1 MAAYLQMG
9 HDSENLVG
17 VAGLESFAGLILSPV
32 NRTEDELKRNVS
44 AFREKG
50 AFDIVL
56 DPQLYFPQQERGA
69 LSSHSYFPKDLDTA
83 DLSSTRWWND
93 VVKRLA
99 AYASDMRVNAVC
111 SPAIVPKK
119 WGADYCMLCAET
131 FANLVEQLKG
141 TGVRPVITICV
152 NLREL
157 AAPDDALRI
166 ASIATS
172 RAPTQAYIV
181 VDADVEPRRE
191 ISDPANLTSLMV
203 LVAALEKAGC
213 ETLVSH
219 CSSDV
224 ILMKAG
230 GAAHAASGKY
240 FNLRRFTRSRFEEEK
255 EGGGGQ
261 LPYWFEHSLLAFLRE
276 ADIARLR
283 RNELSDFIAADA
295 SNNAFAVQILEQFA
309 NEPGKAWAALSWRQY
324 LAWFAIVEKSLSGPN
339 AAEVA
344 GAWLRAAEKRWET
357 LEEKDVLLEEPP
369 NNGRWIRP
377 WRQALSD
384 FRKIVF

>member
-1 MAAYLQMG
+1 MSAYLQMG

-17 VAGLESFAGLILSPV
+17 VAGLESFIGLVLSPV
-32 NRTEDELKRNVS
+32 NRSESEMKRNLMT
-44 AFREKG
+44 FRENG
-50 AFDIVL
+50 TFDVVL

-69 LSSHSYFPKDLDTA
+69 LSTHSYFPKDLDTA
-83 DLSSTRWWND
+83 DLSSSRWWND

-99 AYASDMRVNAVC
+99 AYAVDMRVDAVC

-119 WGADYCMLCAET
+119 WGADYCTFCAET

-141 TGVRPVITICV
+141 TGVRPVITVCV

-157 AAPDDALRI
+157 ATPDDALRI

-172 RAPTQAYIV
+172 RSPAQAYIV

-191 ISDPANLTSLMV
+191 IADPANLTSLMA

-213 ETLVSH
+213 RTLVSH

-224 ILMKAG
+224 ILMKAA

-261 LPYWFEHSLLAFLRE
+261 LAYWFEHSLLAFLRE

-283 RNELSDFIAADA
+283 RNDLADFIATDA
-295 SNNAFAVQILEQFA
+295 SSNVFAVQILEQFA
-309 NEPGKAWAALSWRQY
+309 NEPGKPWLALSWRQY
-324 LAWFAIVEKSLSGPN
+324 LAWFTAVEKALSMPN
-339 AAEVA
+339 AGDAA
-344 GAWLRAAEKRWET
+344 SAWLRAAEKRWET
-357 LEEKDVLLEEPP
+357 LEEKDVLLEEPR

-384 FRKIVF
+384 FRKLKL